1 MSVTQQPELLAKPPD
16 AAPVQTDLSA
26 KPLKSSPEDRQSS
39 RETPESTDM
48 PETLAEQQSRLTE
61 KSQWSNWT
69 VLAMLVLCF
78 YLIVQFR
85 PFGSP
90 GPQEHSGVGQRLPDL
105 DLRPLTGTDEPVT
118 LADLTGRVVLIN
130 FWGTWSSPS
139 VEQLRHLAQIQEQ
152 ARGNPALKVLAVSC
166 GHGRMTS
173 VSQLRHET
181 EVLLEKEQIRIP
193 TYADSGEVSRSAIES
208 VVGLDDLPTTLI
220 LDRYGRVRSVWIGF
234 EAGMEAEMR
243 QLITQL
249 LNEG

>member
-1 MSVTQQPELLAKPPD
+1 MSGTKQPELLAEPPEEALELPDLSQSPPESGPAGLPPD
-16 AAPVQTDLSA
+16 LSPPENLDA
-26 KPLKSSPEDRQSS
+26 SQSP
-39 RETPESTDM
+39 
-48 PETLAEQQSRLTE
+48 AEQQTRLTE
-61 KSQWSNWT
+61 KSRWSNWT

-105 DLRPLTGTDEPVT
+105 NLRPLTGTDEPVT

-130 FWGTWSSPS
+130 FWGTWSMPS
-139 VEQLRHLAQIQEQ
+139 REQLRHLAQIQEQ
-152 ARGNPALKVLAVSC
+152 ARENPALKVLAVSC
-166 GHGRMTS
+166 AQGRMTS
-173 VSQLRHET
+173 ASQLRQET

-193 TYADSGEVSRSAIES
+193 TYADSGGVSVKAAEN
-208 VVGLDDLPTTLI
+208 VVSLDDLPVTLI
-220 LDRYGRVRSVWIGF
+220 LDRYGRVRSVWTGF
-234 EAGMEAEMR
+234 EPGMEAEMQ